1 MGPDLGNIY
10 IFFYYLWLWIGLFFF
25 NFFLIEGEQKQKFI
39 KLWMQIYITVVNW
52 ATLIVVIIVDN
63 SRDKLKKKKQTWPNS
78 L

>member
-1 MGPDLGNIY
+1 
-10 IFFYYLWLWIGLFFF
+10 
-25 NFFLIEGEQKQKFI
+25 
-39 KLWMQIYITVVNW
+39 MQIYITVVNW